1 MFFLQQTFSFCFL
14 RQDTKHF
21 LANYIRRF
29 NVSAFQAFQGGCFC
43 FKPLYIIRQEFET
56 TKGVT
61 ETLKRRNAYIV
72 KFILPATYCNWHR
85 TRTANYRHKTSKNDV
100 KKAKK
105 PPDTYRSRKN
115 LHMSR
120 TNPEGIPNK
129 KGQLSRLIYVPM
141 ASSIS
146 LIFMNSSAV
155 CERDDSPGPSLNDG
169 NRIRAWSLSVGEP
182 KGFLPMP
189 TSF

>member
-1 MFFLQQTFSFCFL
+1 MIIN
-14 RQDTKHF
+14 K
-21 LANYIRRF
+21 
-29 NVSAFQAFQGGCFC
+29 
-43 FKPLYIIRQEFET
+43 LYIIRQKFET

-85 TRTANYRHKTSKNDV
+85 TRTANYRHKTSKNDA
-100 KKAKK
+100 KKAKT
-105 PPDTYRSRKN
+105 PPNTHRSRKN